1 MKLEPRFLEKVAN
14 SAIQE
19 GIADIVYS
27 EFDTPLGRLLVARS
41 DKGVCLIAYPG
52 ESQHALLGRLST
64 SLSPRIVLSQEALAK
79 TQAIIISYLEGHTSS
94 IDIPVDLSLVTS
106 EFGRR
111 VLDNVSLV
119 ARGRVTSY
127 GRLAQECGHPGAA
140 RAAGTA
146 LGRNPVPIVVPCHRV
161 LPSTGIVGGYGGGS
175 WRKQYLLEL
184 EGALPKS

>member
-1 MKLEPRFLEKVAN
+1 MKLEPRFLKKVAN
-14 SAIQE
+14 RAIEE
-19 GIADIVYS
+19 GIVDIVYS
-27 EFDTPLGRLLVARS
+27 EFDSPLGRLLVAQS

-52 ESQHALLGRLST
+52 ETQDVLLGRLSA
-64 SLSPRIVLSQEALAK
+64 SLSPRIVLSQDALAK
-79 TQAIIISYLEGHTSS
+79 TQAVIISYLEGRISS
-94 IDIPVDLSLVTS
+94 MDISVDLSLVTS

-111 VLDNVSLV
+111 VLDKVSRV
-119 ARGRVTSY
+119 APGRVTSY

>member
-1 MKLEPRFLEKVAN
+1 MKLEPRFLQRVAD
-14 SAIQE
+14 SAVEQ
-19 GIADIVYS
+19 GLADVVYS
-27 EFDTPLGRLLVARS
+27 DFETPLGRLLVAQS
-41 DKGVCLIAYPG
+41 AKGVCLIAYPG
-52 ESQHALLGRLST
+52 EGQHALLGRLSA
-64 SLSPRIVLSQEALAK
+64 SLSPRIVLSRDALAD
-79 TQAIIISYLEGHTSS
+79 TEAVITSYLEGRTSS

-111 VLDNVSLV
+111 VLNNVSLV

-127 GRLAQECGHPGAA
+127 GRLAQQSGHPGAA

-146 LGRNPVPIVVPCHRV
+146 LGRNPVPIIVPCHRV
-161 LPSTGIVGGYGGGS
+161 LPSSGIVGGYGGGP

>member
-14 SAIQE
+14 SAIEE
-19 GIADIVYS
+19 GIADVVYS

-41 DKGVCLIAYPG
+41 GKGVCLIAYPG
-52 ESQHALLGRLST
+52 ETQHALLGRLST
-64 SLSPRIVLSQEALAK
+64 SLSPRIVLSHSALAQ
-79 TQAIIISYLEGHTSS
+79 TEAVITSYLEGRTSS

-111 VLDNVSLV
+111 VLNNVSQV

-146 LGRNPVPIVVPCHRV
+146 LGRNPVPIIVPCHRV
-161 LPSTGIVGGYGGGS
+161 LPSTGIVGHYGGGS

-184 EGALPKS
+184 EGALPRP

>member
-14 SAIQE
+14 RAVKE

-27 EFDTPLGRLLVARS
+27 EFDTPLGRLLVAQS
-41 DKGVCLIAYPG
+41 DKGVCLIVYPG
-52 ESQHALLGRLST
+52 ENQHALLGRLSA
-64 SLSPRIVLSQEALAK
+64 SLSPRIVLARDALAK
-79 TQAIIISYLEGHTSS
+79 TQSVINSYLEGRTSS
-94 IDIPVDLSLVTS
+94 LDIPVDLSLVTS

-111 VLDNVSLV
+111 VLEKVSLV

-127 GRLAQECGHPGAA
+127 GLLAQECGHPGAA

-175 WRKQYLLEL
+175 WRKQFLLEL